1 MILDFVFSHI
11 FSWWRMAFLLTFFH
25 WIRRAKV
32 QAWVQ
37 VQVLAKVAWDLCP
50 EARRNQGPVVNFVKH
65 FSCHVE
71 NRIHG
76 SYVFIYGYCVYY
88 TLHTVY
94 LRYKNPSSLD
104 GRLEVISSEGI
115 MKICKECWKKDDK
128 PADLDMSLDGVC
140 RMPGPG
146 MGKGM
151 GPPMGMGPGTEECIS
166 FSLG

>member
-1 MILDFVFSHI
+1 
-11 FSWWRMAFLLTFFH
+11 
-25 WIRRAKV
+25 
-32 QAWVQ
+32 
-37 VQVLAKVAWDLCP
+37 
-50 EARRNQGPVVNFVKH
+50 
-65 FSCHVE
+65 
-71 NRIHG
+71 
-76 SYVFIYGYCVYY
+76 
-88 TLHTVY
+88 
-94 LRYKNPSSLD
+94 
-104 GRLEVISSEGI
+104 